1 MNLAIA
7 CTGDLYVAI
16 IHHHIKGIHISG
28 AGNVNVKNILL
39 CSR

>member
-7 CTGDLYVAI
+7 YARDLNVAI

-28 AGNVNVKNILL
+28 TGNVNVKNILL